1 MARETTDMFNV
12 TDFEISNNGG
22 PYTGRVIP
30 QDVFR
35 DIERLSGSIKTSL
48 GRLVLR
54 KSW

>member
-35 DIERLSGSIKTSL
+35 DIEALRSIKTSL